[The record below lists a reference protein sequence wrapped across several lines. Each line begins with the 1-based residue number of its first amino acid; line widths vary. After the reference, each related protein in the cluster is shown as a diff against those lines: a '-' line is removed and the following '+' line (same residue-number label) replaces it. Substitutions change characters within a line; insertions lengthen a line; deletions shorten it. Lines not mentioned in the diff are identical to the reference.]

1 MIHLSSII
9 TSLIKH
15 SPVGAGAPDFFFAGL
30 AGHVSLRTPFSTGIM
45 PTIHS
50 PFLRERAG
58 KRVWRKPGDAI
69 RIGMKSRGY
78 SQHAAD
84 DR

>member
-1 MIHLSSII
+1 
-9 TSLIKH
+9 
-15 SPVGAGAPDFFFAGL
+15 VGAGAPDFFFAGL
-30 AGHVSLRTPFSTGIM
+30 AGHVSLRPPFSTGIM

-50 PFLRERAG
+50 PFLREHAG

-69 RIGMKSRGY
+69 RIRMKSRGY